1 MALAGNICIEN
12 LDTRRPDLEKLLVKQ
27 EKQALCEQFYGFS

>member
-12 LDTRRPDLEKLLVKQ
+12 LDTRRPDRETLSKVRK
-27 EKQALCEQFYGFS
+27 AGVV

>member
-12 LDTRRPDLEKLLVKQ
+12 LDTRRPDLEKLLVKVR
-27 EKQALCEQFYGFS
+27 KAGLV